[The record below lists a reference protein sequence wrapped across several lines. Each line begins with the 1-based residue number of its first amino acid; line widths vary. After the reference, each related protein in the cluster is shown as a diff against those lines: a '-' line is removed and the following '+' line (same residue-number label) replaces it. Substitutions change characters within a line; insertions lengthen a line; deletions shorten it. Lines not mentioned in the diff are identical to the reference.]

1 MKKDLFIKGHDLF
14 KGPDSYYV
22 RECKIKKDP
31 TNFETSK
38 GITVLQMSSMANLK
52 RNLNFKSSI

>member
-1 MKKDLFIKGHDLF
+1 MKKDLFIKGHDPF

-22 RECKIKKDP
+22 RECTKKDP

-38 GITVLQMSSMANLK
+38 GITVLQMSSMTNLK